1 MATILLNVK
10 VNQADLNN
18 ARKQVEQA
26 FNFKT
31 TEKATS
37 ANEEY
42 AKSAQKATKATRDSA
57 KAIKDHNKSVE
68 KNSQSIITMIP
79 QILKW
84 QVAMTAVMKPLRLMQ
99 DAWKDL
105 NETLVETEKRI
116 VELNRVT
123 NNMANADALYKLAQ
137 QYGQTF
143 ENVSEITLNFARNGL
158 EWAKAL
164 EATEAALLAI
174 NVAELDATQAS
185 EGMIAIMQQF
195 GYNASELEGIVDKLN
210 ITADNAAVTTEKLLT
225 ALQRTGSSAKNAKL
239 SLEETVGIITALS
252 EATGRSGENLGT
264 AVNSLIQFSTKA
276 SSLETFEKLGGDVAK
291 TVEDYR
297 AGGATVLD
305 IWEELSKVIKDN
317 ADYAQGILGSNFST
331 SDFENLNEEL
341 KESLGESF
349 AETTEIYDTAS
360 TFRKNYFIAL
370 LNNLDKVQETLDT
383 MNGAQGYSQKE
394 NLQYL
399 DTYEAK
405 VNTLQS
411 KWKEIAND
419 EQGLLA
425 MKKGLADIALILL
438 EVVDSVGGLHTI
450 LIALTPMM
458 IGAFGPAMV
467 ASITKMVT
475 ALKGATAAATAFQT
489 AMGWIGLAAGLIS
502 AVVTGIVKYNREQEQ
517 ARDLAIST
525 WKAQEKHASEL
536 ETVLDAY
543 KQLDTSAGNYYKV
556 ENKLVEL
563 IGDKAKALKGLT
575 KGTDEYRKALINLS
589 EIELAREKAT
599 QTVAYN
605 SVVEKIE
612 EKTIPDK
619 YRLSYSTGELTD
631 NPYLDFAGID
641 YTAKNEKGLQG
652 TGYYLKGLKTDGT
665 VEAAVHNL
673 AVYQD
678 AADKLAMA
686 HSQYL
691 QIGDE
696 ESAQYILSLYEQIT
710 STINKYKQD
719 IEDYEW
725 IKANL
730 DLIRE
735 LDEALKDTD
744 KTVENINKT
753 IEELTDQELDKLIS
767 KFEELRDVNKEI
779 NDLQNAQQ
787 KIADAQEKAAEAQ
800 LKIQEAKN
808 NLVEKENELIEK
820 ENELIKAQQALQD
833 AYNQR
838 TVRVFNAK
846 TGQWENV
853 ANQKD
858 IDKAKEGV
866 EKAKEDVEK
875 AQNDILQAQLKIQER
890 QEDYFKAIKN
900 IEEARENYEK
910 VAYNSLISLLET
922 EGTTTEDIKA
932 FVDVIAT
939 VMPELA
945 ESIKSV
951 FSSMNVLIDQTE
963 TLLKNNNKNN
973 SSTENNS
980 PHWKYEGVDGFAPIQ
995 AEQKFDSGGVLYGMG
1010 GIKATNRPE
1019 IVLPPAIAEKI
1030 LNPSS
1035 NEQFKN
1041 FTKSLGI
1048 LFGASDTTSNFGRGN
1063 IVHNIGGNTNNTT
1076 NSNNSYVVN
1085 GVPFSQQMTETHTLA
1100 QLLEIAGQLS

>member
-42 AKSAQKATKATRDSA
+42 AKSAKKATKATRDSA
-57 KAIKDHNKSVE
+57 KAIKDYNKSVE

-84 QVAMTAVMKPLRLMQ
+84 QIAMTAVMKPLRLMQ
-99 DAWKDL
+99 DAWEDL
-105 NETLVETEKRI
+105 NKTLVETEKRI

-143 ENVSEITLNFARNGL
+143 ENVSDITLNFARNGMD
-158 EWAKAL
+158 WAKAL
-164 EATEAALLAI
+164 KATEAALLAI

-195 GYNASELEGIVDKLN
+195 GYEANELEGIVDKLN

-276 SSLETFEKLGGDVAK
+276 SSLETFEKLGGNVAK
-291 TVEDYR
+291 TVEAYR

-317 ADYAQGILGSNFST
+317 ADYAQGVLGSNFST
-331 SDFENLNEEL
+331 SDFESLNEEL

-370 LNNLDKVQETLDT
+370 LNNLDQVQKTLDT

-405 VNTLQS
+405 VNKLQA
-411 KWKEIAND
+411 KWKDIAND
-419 EQGLLA
+419 EQGLLGV
-425 MKKGLADIALILL
+425 KKLFVDIGIVLL
-438 EVVDSVGGLHTI
+438 EVEDKTSILKAVFVGAGV
-450 LIALTPMM
+450 AA
-458 IGAFGPAMV
+458 IGAFGPALLKG
-467 ASITKMVT
+467 ITLIVT
-475 ALKGATAAATAFQT
+475 ALRAATAAGITFQT
-489 AMGWIGLAAGLIS
+489 VMGGIGLAASVITVVVSLIS
-502 AVVTGIVKYNREQEQ
+502 DYNKKQKEIEQQEKIN
-517 ARDLAIST
+517 RDLAIST
-525 WKAQEKHASEL
+525 WKAQENHASEL
-536 ETVLDAY
+536 ATVLDAY

-556 ENKLVEL
+556 ENKLVDL
-563 IGDKAKALKGLT
+563 IGDKKKALEGLT
-575 KGTDEYRKALINLS
+575 KGTDEYRKALINMA
-589 EIELAREKAT
+589 EAELNAEEQKQSLALDAAKRNAENVKFEDVFYDSDIGT
-599 QTVAYN
+599 
-605 SVVEKIE
+605 KIKDTTTGNILE
-612 EKTIPDK
+612 E
-619 YRLSYSTGELTD
+619 
-631 NPYLDFAGID
+631 AGIKVSSKD
-641 YTAKNEKGLQG
+641 KTRSIANNLWSSMFPTEKNQFTTRTYSLE
-652 TGYYLKGLKTDGT
+652 GLKDVKTAED
-665 VEAAVHNL
+665 AVHNL
-673 AVYQD
+673 NVYKQTAEKIWD
-678 AADKLAMA
+678 VYKKYLGEGNTEMA
-686 HSQYL
+686 EKSF
-691 QIGDE
+691 
-696 ESAQYILSLYEQIT
+696 ALYKNIT
-710 STINKYKQD
+710 SAIDEYKQD

-725 IKANL
+725 IQGNL

-735 LDEALKDTD
+735 LDKSLKDTD

-753 IEELTDQELDKLIS
+753 IEQLTKEELDALIS

-779 NDLQNAQQ
+779 LDLEDARQ
-787 KIADAQEKAAEAQ
+787 KIVDAQSKAE
-800 LKIQEAKN
+800 EAKAKI
-808 NLVEKENELIEK
+808 LEKQ
-820 ENELIKAQQALQD
+820 NELIKKQQALQD
-833 AYNQR
+833 AYQQR
-838 TVRVFNAK
+838 TVRVFNAS
-846 TGQWENV
+846 TGQWEQV

-858 IDKAKEGV
+858 IDKAKEDV
-866 EKAKEDVEK
+866 AKAQLDVE
-875 AQNDILQAQLKIQER
+875 QA
-890 QEDYFKAIKN
+890 QEDYLEAIKG
-900 IEEARENYEK
+900 IEEAGKDYERT
-910 VAYNSLISLLET
+910 AYNAMISLLQS
-922 EGTTTEDIKA
+922 GDVTTEEIKA
-932 FVDVIAT
+932 LVDTIAKY
-939 VMPELA
+939 MPELA
-945 ESIKSV
+945 AAILQV
-951 FSSMNVLIDQTE
+951 LSSAGINLNGSSTTTPSKPI
-963 TLLKNNNKNN
+963 NKNP
-973 SSTENNS
+973 SSANK
-980 PHWKYEGVDGFAPIQ
+980 PHWKYEGIDGFTPIQ
-995 AEQKFDSGGVLYGMG
+995 AVQKFDSGGVLYGMG

-1019 IVLPPAIAEKI
+1019 IVLPPTIAEKI

-1063 IVHNIGGNTNNTT
+1063 IIHNVGGNTNNTT

-1085 GVPFSQQMTETHTLA
+1085 GVPFSQNMAETHTLA